1 MCTCL
6 YLFLCACILCIYIY
20 IHVYSVWI
28 YAINIKVPYKTQ
40 SSAALLGRHTG
51 GLWHAIASFKMQI
64 RPCGVN
70 HSGPNYSNYPPP
82 IPPVHPFCSLLLR
95 RALESSPG
103 LLVCS
108 PLRYIRAGEKKK
120 KKKKVKIPLNPWLRW
135 PALPISDKL
144 MLFAFQVNLE
154 WHSLEKVFVTI
165 VEALFYL
172 FRKQF
177 TNTNIFD
184 EYYKNWKILI
194 YERFNSV

>member
-1 MCTCL
+1 MNDRTARDCVQRRKPWIYILHVYNVIRDTCVRAFT
-6 YLFLCACILCIYIY
+6 FLCACILCIYTY

-120 KKKKVKIPLNPWLRW
+120 KSKDSAKSVV
-135 PALPISDKL
+135 AVADVADKRQ
-144 MLFAFQVNLE
+144 AYAV
-154 WHSLEKVFVTI
+154 
-165 VEALFYL
+165 
-172 FRKQF
+172 
-177 TNTNIFD
+177 
-184 EYYKNWKILI
+184 
-194 YERFNSV
+194 RFPG